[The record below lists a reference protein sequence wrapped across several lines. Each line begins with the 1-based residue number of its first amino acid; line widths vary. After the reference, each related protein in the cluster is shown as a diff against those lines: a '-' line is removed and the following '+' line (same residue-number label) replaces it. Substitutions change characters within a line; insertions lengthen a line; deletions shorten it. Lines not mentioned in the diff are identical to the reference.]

1 MSQELEYL
9 ANAQP
14 GHTLRHHWTLEPSM
28 HFLNHGSFGATPKYV
43 LAAQDAWRARLE
55 RQPVR
60 FMSNELP
67 DALRATR
74 ERLAAFLATSAERLA
89 LVENATDA
97 VNAVL
102 RSFPWRSGDEIVLA
116 DHAYLAVRHTVCFLA
131 QRHSLVVKLAQIPFP
146 LSGGQAITDAY
157 CGAITERTRL
167 VIVDHIFSTLALQ
180 TPVADIVAFCR
191 PLGVRVLVD
200 GAHAPG
206 LLPLQLDALGADWY
220 TGNCHKWL
228 LAPKGCAFLYASPT
242 AAASLHPTV
251 ISNFHEQGFPREFD
265 WQGTRDYS
273 GWLAITAALDFLA
286 AFGIERY
293 RSILC
298 QQAAAAARLLSDH
311 WQTALPAPLELFSA
325 MVTLALP
332 GKLEA
337 SDELARHWHE
347 RLWHEHR
354 IEVPVLAFKQQL
366 WVRIS
371 AQIYNELSDYE
382 ALARAIRPA

>member
-1 MSQELEYL
+1 
-9 ANAQP
+9 
-14 GHTLRHHWTLEPSM
+14 M

-55 RQPVR
+55 GQPVR
-60 FMSNELP
+60 FMTNELP

-102 RSFPWRSGDEIVLA
+102 RSFAWRSGDEIVLA
-116 DHAYLAVRHTVCFLA
+116 DHAYLAVRHTVSFLA
-131 QRHSLVVKLAQIPFP
+131 QRHGLVVKLAQIPFP

-157 CGAITERTRL
+157 CGAITTRTRL

-180 TPVADIVAFCR
+180 TPVADIVAFCQ

-251 ISNFHEQGFPREFD
+251 ISNFHEQGFPQEFD

-298 QQAAAAARLLSDH
+298 QQAGAAARLLSEH

-337 SDELARHWHE
+337 SDELARHWHAG
-347 RLWHEHR
+347 LWHEHR
-354 IEVPVLAFKQQL
+354 IEVPVLAFNQQL

-382 ALARAIRPA
+382 ALARAIRPV